1 MQLIYNL
8 ELIYIVICRA
18 MGKVYCFGPTF
29 RAENSRSRLHLSEFY
44 MVEAEVAFARSLSD
58 IVRLAEGLVRGVSQH
73 VMDTCAEELT
83 SYAKLHNFGDTLPI
97 EHLLQA
103 SYTVDSYDSVCTILE
118 KHREQF
124 RHPLK
129 QGEALSK
136 EHELFL
142 VNHNNNVPIFVTDWP
157 ANIKPFYMKPH
168 SNDASKVLFY
178 IHGKLLL

>member
-1 MQLIYNL
+1 MQLINNF
-8 ELIYIVICRA
+8 ICRA

-44 MVEAEVAFARSLSD
+44 MAEAEVAFARSLSD
-58 IVRLAEGLVRGVSQH
+58 ILRLTEGLVTSVSQH
-73 VMDTCAEELT
+73 IVDTCAEELT
-83 SYAKLHNFGDTLPI
+83 SYAKLHNSGDTLPI

-103 SYTVDSYDSVCTILE
+103 PYTVDSYDSVCTILE
-118 KHREQF
+118 NHRDEF
-124 RHPLK
+124 HHPLK

-142 VNHNNNVPIFVTDWP
+142 VKHNNNLPIFVTDWP

-168 SNDASKVLFY
+168 SNDASKVLF
-178 IHGKLLL
+178 IVMVN

>member
-1 MQLIYNL
+1 MQLICIL
-8 ELIYIVICRA
+8 ICRA
-18 MGKVYCFGPTF
+18 LGKVYCLGPTF

-44 MVEAEVAFARSLSD
+44 MAEAEVAFARSLSD
-58 IVRLAEGLVRGVSQH
+58 ILRLTEGLVRSVSQH
-73 VMDTCAEELT
+73 IMDTCAEDLT
-83 SYAKLHNFGDTLPI
+83 CYAKLHNSGDILPI
-97 EHLLQA
+97 EHLLKA
-103 SYTVDSYDSVCTILE
+103 PYTVDSYDSVCTILE
-118 KHREQF
+118 KHRDQF

-178 IHGKLLL
+178 IHCKLIL